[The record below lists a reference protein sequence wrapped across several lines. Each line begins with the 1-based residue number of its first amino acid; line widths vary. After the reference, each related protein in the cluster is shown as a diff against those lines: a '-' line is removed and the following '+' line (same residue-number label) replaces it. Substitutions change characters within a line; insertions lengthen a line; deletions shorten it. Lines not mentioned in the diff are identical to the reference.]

1 MASVE
6 ANRIRAQLFPSRTV
20 SECSIADWRRQELQ
34 ERARDSCPNGVRV
47 QPDRVAGLHCEWL
60 ASASGPSDRVVL
72 YLHGGGYV
80 LGGCATHR
88 NIAARIALCSDSRVV
103 VPEYRLAPEN
113 PFPAAVH
120 DASAA
125 YDSLLGAGIPPSA
138 IVLAG
143 DSAGGGLATA
153 LLLTLRDGGRPLPAL
168 AVLISPWTDL
178 TLSGESHGTRVDLDP
193 IDRVIALR
201 RMVHCYVGA
210 GDPATPLASPL
221 FGDLHGLPPLLIQ
234 VGDHEV
240 LLDDSVRL
248 AQNARVALVDVD
260 LEIWPEMWHGWHLSS
275 PALPEANEAIS
286 RIGEYIRSHS

>member
-6 ANRIRAQLFPSRTV
+6 ADRIRAQLFPSRIV

-34 ERARDSCPNGVRV
+34 ERARDPLPSGVCV
-47 QPDRVAGLHCEWL
+47 QPDRIAGLHCEWL

-88 NIAARIALCSDSRVV
+88 NIAARLALSADSRVV

-125 YDSLLGAGIPPSA
+125 YDSLLDAGISPSA
-138 IVLAG
+138 IAVAG
-143 DSAGGGLATA
+143 DSAGGGLTAA

-168 AVLISPWTDL
+168 AVLMSPWMDL
-178 TLSGESHGTRVDLDP
+178 TLSGESYRTRVDLDP

-201 RMVHCYVGA
+201 RMVQCYVGA

-221 FGDLHGLPPLLIQ
+221 FGDLHGLPPLLVQ

-240 LLDDSVRL
+240 LLDDSIRL
-248 AQNARVALVDVD
+248 AQKARAALVAVD
-260 LEIWPEMWHGWHLSS
+260 LEIWPEMWHGWHHSS
-275 PALPEANEAIS
+275 PALPEANEAIA
-286 RIGEYIRSHS
+286 RIGEYIRGHS